1 VNDKKAEDLYD
12 LKMED
17 LYRALSEK
25 SSLDDMR
32 ALADELRLLR
42 TNIIGSMKNEI
53 NDLHEQNG
61 CLRDE
66 LDDMRGFMKATNS
79 TIQELAEELN
89 KKGTI
94 YICIFVYRC
103 MFIFSMNK

>member
-1 VNDKKAEDLYD
+1 MNDKKAEDLYD